1 VVERLFGTTTTTFLN
16 QLLGNT
22 QATKTPRQMTRE
34 VDPTRLAVW
43 TLERF
48 AVRLGA
54 WAYDVYDQLEHPAL
68 EQSPRDAFTYGMQ
81 LAGGRLHRL
90 IPYGDEFL
98 MLTRPTT
105 RTGHATVDPSRGLTV
120 NGLHYWHPTFRA
132 PQIARRAVP
141 VRYERHCQVV
151 DPAA

>member
-1 VVERLFGTTTTTFLN
+1 SRPFGSVVERLLGTTTTPFLN

-48 AVRLGA
+48 AARLSA

-68 EQSPRDAFTYGMQ
+68 GQSPRDAFAYAMQ
-81 LAGGRLHRL
+81 LAAGQLHRL
-90 IPYGDEFL
+90 IPYPAEFISL
-98 MLTRPTT
+98 
-105 RTGHATVDPSRGLTV
+105 
-120 NGLHYWHPTFRA
+120 
-132 PQIARRAVP
+132 
-141 VRYERHCQVV
+141 
-151 DPAA
+151 